1 MKNILYILVMILIIS
16 SCWKVDN
23 NDIILPVD
31 INMTGVIDNE
41 IEIESEDDTIVIP
54 EVENQPNY

>member
-1 MKNILYILVMILIIS
+1 
-16 SCWKVDN
+16 
-23 NDIILPVD
+23 
-31 INMTGVIDNE
+31 MTGVIDNE